1 MSLAARRTGYLVI
14 AMKKPSLLVILG
26 NQLFAPDRLPLPDE
40 VRVFMA
46 EDFGLCTYERHHQ
59 QKIVLFLAAMRTYA
73 DELREAGYEVDYAA
87 LDPADQRSYEEKL
100 ELALRDA
107 GVERMVHFE
116 VEDKAMERRLRQFA
130 AGHGLKHAELRS
142 PMFTCTR
149 QDFADWNSG
158 RARPFMQEFYKFQR
172 KRLGILVDKDG
183 EPAGGRWSF
192 DADNRK
198 PWKGEPP
205 APDPPRGHTP
215 PPPARGPV
223 RRPASDGSA
232 PRGSRSPPHRPR
244 EPGVLPVFR
253 HIMQDTYS

>member
-1 MSLAARRTGYLVI
+1 MSGSARSGPGV
-14 AMKKPSLLVILG
+14 A
-26 NQLFAPDRLPLPDE
+26 QA
-40 VRVFMA
+40 
-46 EDFGLCTYERHHQ
+46 C
-59 QKIVLFLAAMRTYA
+59 
-73 DELREAGYEVDYAA
+73 

-192 DADNRK
+192 DAENRK
-198 PWKGEPP
+198 KLPKKVVPPEIPWPGQGKHVEDVIQLV
-205 APDPPRGHTP
+205 ATTFPDHPGRAAEFRLELERLGANAT
-215 PPPARGPV
+215 V
-223 RRPASDGSA
+223 RRN
-232 PRGSRSPPHRPR
+232 RGTDIDAACGQLRAHALVQIEDARPGQPP
-244 EPGVLPVFR
+244 
-253 HIMQDTYS
+253 TA